1 MLANVK
7 WKGLSLVQETL
18 KPQLLSRVQHLAAD
32 MAAVQ
37 KMALRLIG
45 TSFAQTLR
53 SPTSSITDFK
63 SFDSRIEVTSKV
75 LKF

>member
-1 MLANVK
+1 MKRTPFSARNVK
-7 WKGLSLVQETL
+7 ATAPELCAAV
-18 KPQLLSRVQHLAAD
+18 AAD

-53 SPTSSITDFK
+53 SPTSSITDLK
-63 SFDSRIEVTSKV
+63 SFDSRIEVTSNV